1 MVLFCILL
9 ISSEAEHLFMY
20 LSAIL
25 IFSFVKCS
33 FKFHVQIYIELD
45 VIFIFHISRSSEYI
59 LALEIWFLSII
70 NITSYSVVSLFTLFK
85 ASFDG

>member
-1 MVLFCILL
+1 
-9 ISSEAEHLFMY
+9 MY

-33 FKFHVQIYIELD
+33 FKFQVQIYIELD
-45 VIFIFHISRSSEYI
+45 VIFTFHISRSSEYI
-59 LALEIWFLSII
+59 LALEIWFLSIL
-70 NITSYSVVSLFTLFK
+70 NIISYSVVSLFTLFK